1 MWASI
6 DSISF
11 THSIVFL
18 VSTVQSR
25 DSPALPL
32 YNILLKLLDVVIIS
46 VDLIV
51 DY

>member
-11 THSIVFL
+11 MHLMVFPVSI
-18 VSTVQSR
+18 VQSR

-32 YNILLKLLDVVIIS
+32 YNIYLLNIL
-46 VDLIV
+46 
-51 DY
+51 